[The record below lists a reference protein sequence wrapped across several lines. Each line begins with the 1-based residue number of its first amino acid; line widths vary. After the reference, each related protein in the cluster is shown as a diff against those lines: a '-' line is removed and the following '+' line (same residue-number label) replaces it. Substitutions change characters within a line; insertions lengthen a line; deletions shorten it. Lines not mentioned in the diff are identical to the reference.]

1 MTRSVF
7 CTTSGLALMLFFSL
21 ASAQQTCPEGYPRS
35 TPSSDFADA
44 GGGTVK
50 HLPTGLIWKRCAE
63 GQIWD
68 DWNGGTCEGW
78 PASYTWQQTFQRA
91 EAVNAGAAGTWNAG
105 QNDWRVPNLNEL
117 KSIVEFGCY
126 SPAMNG
132 VEFPFAFPA
141 DRASF
146 WSSSPVAGTAGRA
159 WVAFLSIGWEQPFE
173 RTNAYSVLFVR
184 GGQYLD
190 DFDGTSGT
198 IPAWEFFNTNLIH
211 YFVTAGLAEAQGI
224 DTGLAG
230 PGWART
236 GLSFRVYPQAT
247 STGTPV
253 CRFYGTPGR
262 GPNSHFY
269 TANAGECEWVKTD
282 PGWTFEGLAFNT
294 VVPSEGNC
302 PSGFAPVYRAYN
314 SRWAQNDSNH
324 RFTTSA
330 TIYSQMIANGWT
342 GEGVV
347 MCSPSATGPSNSR

>member
-1 MTRSVF
+1 MTRSISCMTFALATIF
-7 CTTSGLALMLFFSL
+7 CSTL
-21 ASAQQTCPEGYPRS
+21 ASAQACPVGYPRS
-35 TPSSDFADA
+35 APSSDFADA

-63 GQIWD
+63 GQVWD

-105 QNDWRVPNLNEL
+105 QSDWRIPNVNEL
-117 KSIVEFGCY
+117 KSIVESGCY
-126 SPAMNG
+126 GPAINAA
-132 VEFPFAFPA
+132 EFPQTPG
-141 DRASF
+141 SQQSYF
-146 WSSSPVAGTAGRA
+146 WSSSPQTGKPDNAWFVHFSAGVDLWLSRA
-159 WVAFLSIGWEQPFE
+159 NTYFVRL
-173 RTNAYSVLFVR
+173 VR

-198 IPAWEFFNTNLIH
+198 IPAWEFFNTNLNH

-224 DTGLAG
+224 DSGSAG

-236 GLSFRVYPQAT
+236 GSSFRVYPQTT
-247 STGTPV
+247 STGVAV

-294 VVPSEGNC
+294 VVPSSGSC

-314 SRWAQNDSNH
+314 NRWAQNDSNH

-330 TIYSQMIANGWT
+330 TIYQQMIASGWA

-347 MCSPSATGPSNSR
+347 MCSPSASAPTNN